1 MPLFQVKS
9 QSQTCTLPDAAG
21 DYAAAQ
27 RLAQYRLGRD
37 AVYFPAFPATRYI
50 PFAAV
55 SKVMARHTSMPLT
68 GCCGK
73 ALPMICVRLFYDGEF
88 YQDFMFENLKEADRL
103 LDAVQAA
110 RPELDIERPASV
122 VKAI

>member
-1 MPLFQVKS
+1 MPLFQLKS
-9 QSQTCTLPDAAG
+9 QSQTCTLPGAAE
-21 DYAAAQ
+21 DYNASQ

-37 AVYFPAFPATRYI
+37 AVYFPAFPGTRYV
-50 PFAAV
+50 PFGAV

-73 ALPMICVRLFYDGEF
+73 ALPLICVRLFYDGEF
-88 YQDFMFENLKEADRL
+88 YQDFTFENKKLADRL

-110 RPELDIERPASV
+110 RPELPVERLASDV
-122 VKAI
+122 RAI

>member
-1 MPLFQVKS
+1 MPLFQVKP

-88 YQDFMFENLKEADRL
+88 YQDFMFENLKETDRL

-110 RPELDIERPASV
+110 RPELDVERLTSD

>member
-1 MPLFQVKS
+1 MPLFQLKS

-88 YQDFMFENLKEADRL
+88 YQDFMFENLKETDRL

-110 RPELDIERPASV
+110 RPELDVERLTSD

>member
-88 YQDFMFENLKEADRL
+88 YQDFMFENLKETDRL

-110 RPELDIERPASV
+110 RPELDVERLTSD
-122 VKAI
+122 VKAT

>member
-1 MPLFQVKS
+1 MPIFAMKSLS
-9 QSQTCTLPDAAG
+9 QSCSLEH
-21 DYAAAQ
+21 AAADY
-27 RLAQYRLGRD
+27 RTAKRAGQYRVSGE
-37 AVYFPAFPATRYI
+37 AIYFPAFPGTRYL
-50 PFAAV
+50 PFSAV
-55 SKVMARHTSMPLT
+55 SKVMARNTSMPLT

-88 YQDFMFENLKEADRL
+88 YQDFMFENLKETDRL

-110 RPELDIERPASV
+110 RPELDVERLTSD

>member
-27 RLAQYRLGRD
+27 RLAQYRLGRE
-37 AVYFPAFPATRYI
+37 AVYFPAFPGTRYI

-88 YQDFMFENLKEADRL
+88 YQDFMFENLKETDRL
-103 LDAVQAA
+103 LDAV
-110 RPELDIERPASV
+110 RRMGRE
-122 VKAI
+122 